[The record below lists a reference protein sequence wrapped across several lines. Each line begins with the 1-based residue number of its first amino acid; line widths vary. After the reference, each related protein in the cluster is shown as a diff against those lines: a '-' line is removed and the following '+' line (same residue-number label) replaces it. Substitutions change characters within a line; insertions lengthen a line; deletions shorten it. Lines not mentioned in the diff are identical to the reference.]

1 MSPILMRQA
10 VISIAAIV
18 VSIAAAPGATEE
30 GSGLAA
36 LQALSSAL
44 QGGSAWQADY
54 NQEYIAA
61 GMGAGD
67 EVSGVV
73 VVAWP
78 DRALFRSADPTTQI
92 MGLEDR
98 LVRLVDLEVP
108 SCDEHLL
115 DDDEWARVPLAA
127 VLDPRSAVDRFTVL
141 DHGERGFILVPRE
154 PGGVDHV
161 EVILGGGDLPDEV
174 VVVDPQGATNRLRFT
189 GWHPVDGPPDGQWL
203 PEPPPGLE
211 CVGDD
216 GGGF

>member
-1 MSPILMRQA
+1 MKKAAFAIG
-10 VISIAAIV
+10 AIV
-18 VSIAAAPGATEE
+18 MSVAVAPYAEAQ
-30 GSGLAA
+30 GSGLEALEALSAA
-36 LQALSSAL
+36 LR
-44 QGGSAWQADY
+44 GDSAWRADY

-67 EVSGVV
+67 EVSGAV

-92 MGLEDR
+92 MGLEGR
-98 LVRLVDLEVP
+98 VVRLVDLAVP

-154 PGGVDHV
+154 PGGVDRV
-161 EVILGGGDLPDEV
+161 EVVLGEDNLPDEV

-189 GWHPVDGPPDGQWL
+189 GWYPVDGPPDGHWL
-203 PEPPPGLE
+203 PEPPSGLE
-211 CVGDD
+211 CIGDD
-216 GGGF
+216 GGDF